1 MLFKKNNELLKTR
14 NQTQESSPESKD
26 LVSSSAPIYILG
38 DNTLAYYLAGKF
50 SSSGEKVVIISN
62 NFVSS
67 NKVFNNISLKED
79 YNLQKNRCSFTTSF
93 WVKEHPKLLI
103 ITSSINNFKASI
115 TTLSPSKLKATP
127 ILCLTPLKDIS
138 YLQAFLD
145 KEIILGYFDGYLG
158 QKDTNITLYGKAPS
172 LKICLNAKHHSEI
185 DFIADTFK
193 KIQIDSSTEEK
204 KELCFWDFF
213 ANYAI
218 STLLATAYNK
228 SIFDI
233 TKDRQ
238 KRETLRDLASE
249 ISLLAKSE
257 NIDIDTEDLLRKIYN
272 IPSSFSCS
280 LRGDILQKKTAELNY
295 ICTVLL
301 NVAQKNQC
309 QTPTLTNLIREIHN
323 IIIV

>member
-1 MLFKKNNELLKTR
+1 MLFKKNHEVFKKRDNISASNEAPKIV
-14 NQTQESSPESKD
+14 ESQ
-26 LVSSSAPIYILG
+26 SAPICILG

-50 SSSGEKVVIISN
+50 SSIGEKVVIVSN

-93 WVKEHPKLLI
+93 WIKDAPKLLV

-127 ILCLTPLKDIS
+127 ILCLTPLKEIS

-158 QKDTNITLYGKAPS
+158 QKDTDIILYGKAPN
-172 LKICLNAKHHSEI
+172 LKICLNAKHHDEI

-193 KIQIDSSTEEK
+193 KIQIDSSTETNK
-204 KELCFWDFF
+204 DICFWDFF
-213 ANYAI
+213 AGYVI
-218 STLLATAYNK
+218 TTLLTTAYNK

-238 KRETLRDLASE
+238 KRETLRNLATE
-249 ISLLAKSE
+249 LSLLAKSE
-257 NIDIDTEDLLRKIYN
+257 NVNIDTEELLRKIYN
-272 IPSSFSCS
+272 IPSSFSSS
-280 LRGDILQKKTAELNY
+280 LRGDILKNKTGELNY

-301 NVAQKNQC
+301 NISQKNQC
-309 QTPTLTNLIREIHN
+309 SIPTLTNLIREIHN